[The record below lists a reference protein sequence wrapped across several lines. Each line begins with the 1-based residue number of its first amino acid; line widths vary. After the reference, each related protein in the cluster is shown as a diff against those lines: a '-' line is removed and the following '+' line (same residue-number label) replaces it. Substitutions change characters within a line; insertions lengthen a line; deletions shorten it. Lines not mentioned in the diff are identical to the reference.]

1 MTNDEKLANE
11 TLALADEIETDAK
24 REIVRIDALIGAATS
39 SDDFDAIALHC
50 AWIRGQSGIGG
61 NCQERSTAHPPNR
74 GAVGLQSIERD
85 TAGRDEGRE
94 LGLSALLGL
103 CPFVLP

>member
-39 SDDFDAIALHC
+39 SDDFDAIALFVRMKC
-50 AWIRGQSGIGG
+50 DEESRMRNAAEMRATALEFKSRIGVK
-61 NCQERSTAHPPNR
+61 H
-74 GAVGLQSIERD
+74 
-85 TAGRDEGRE
+85 
-94 LGLSALLGL
+94 
-103 CPFVLP
+103 